1 MMKRILTVLLF
12 FLFFSVTSYSQLNV
26 KDSAIALPWVSV
38 QGGFNLTAGDLALRH
53 GYFTHVGLFAGY
65 KTKRNWVYGLDG
77 SYMFGN
83 DVRETGLFTH
93 LVDSKGNITDQ
104 NGDIATVVVG
114 SRGLNVNL
122 NAGKILPILSPNPN
136 SGIYLSGG
144 VGFLAHKIR
153 IETQDHVVPQIELDY
168 RKGYDRLVQ
177 GLNISQ
183 FLGYAFM
190 SNESFV
196 KFYGGFY
203 ISEGYTFERRTI
215 FFDQPDTPVST
226 APRIDIQYGIRVGWL
241 IPIYTRQP
249 KEFYFD

>member
-1 MMKRILTVLLF
+1 MMKQIYTALF
-12 FLFFSVTSYSQLNV
+12 FCFFCGATSFAQLNV
-26 KDSAIALPWVSV
+26 KDSAIAIPWVSV

-53 GYFTHVGLFAGY
+53 GYFAHVGLFAGY
-65 KTKRNWVYGLDG
+65 KTKRNWVYGIDG

-83 DVRETGLFTH
+83 QINETGLFDH

-104 NGDIATVVVG
+104 NGDVAVVVLG
-114 SRGLNVNL
+114 SRGMHINL
-122 NAGKILPILSPNPN
+122 NAGKILPVFNPNPN
-136 SGIYLSGG
+136 SGLYLSGG
-144 VGFLAHKIR
+144 IGFLAHKIR
-153 IETQDHVVPQIELDY
+153 IETQDQVVPQLELDY
-168 RKGYDRLVQ
+168 RKGYDRLTQ
-177 GLNISQ
+177 GLNLSQ
-183 FLGYAFM
+183 FIGYAFM

-203 ISEGYTFERRTI
+203 IQEGFTYERRTV

-226 APRIDIQYGIRVGWL
+226 APRLDIQYGLRFGWL